1 MICVSIAEP
10 KVKDCLL
17 ALDGV
22 EFAEIRLD
30 RIEDVSTEIHTIF
43 SSHPRLIAT
52 YRPGKMDRSQRCSAL
67 IKAINAGA
75 AFVDVEL
82 DADDSYKSRIIK
94 KARKKGC
101 KVIISY
107 HNSDKTPERAE
118 LENIANWCFDAGADM
133 AKIACRVVSLK
144 DNARLLGLLND
155 VRPVVVVGMGRK
167 GRITRIAAPLLGS
180 PFTYVSFSAGKET
193 ADGQID
199 RVTLEGIYQR
209 LNDV

>member
-22 EFAEIRLD
+22 EFAEIRMD
-30 RIEDVSTEIHTIF
+30 RIEDISTEIHTIF

-52 YRPGKMDRSQRCSAL
+52 YRPGKTDRNQRCSDL
-67 IKAINAGA
+67 IKAIEAGA
-75 AFVDVEL
+75 AFVDIEL
-82 DADDSYKSRIIK
+82 EADDSYKSRIIK
-94 KARKKGC
+94 KAREKNC
-101 KVIISY
+101 NVIISY
-107 HNSDKTPERAE
+107 HNSDKTPERTE
-118 LENIANWCFDAGADM
+118 LEHITNWCFDSGADI

-155 VRPVVVVGMGRK
+155 ARPVVVVGMGRK

-180 PFTYVSFSAGKET
+180 PFTYASLAAGKET
-193 ADGQID
+193 AEGQID
-199 RVTLEGIYQR
+199 RKTLEGIYKR
-209 LNDV
+209 INDV